1 MFWKCGLFTGMGLV
15 VGTKDNHSLF
25 VFAGTCSIRARLII
39 YMLDRLRLAIS
50 K

>member
-1 MFWKCGLFTGMGLV
+1 MFWKCGLFTGMGLE

-25 VFAGTCSIRARLII
+25 VFTEPCSIRARLII